1 MENYKVHNEDV
12 TLFTDGS
19 KIDATGAGWAVT
31 HKDDIIAE
39 DSVDLGKI
47 ATVSQA
53 GVMAITRGMQ

>member
-19 KIDATGAGWAVT
+19 KIDITGVGWAVT

-39 DSVDLGKI
+39 DSVYLGKI
-47 ATVSQA
+47 ATVFQA